1 MPLLRGTTR
10 TARLP
15 RRSRCRPEG
24 REPNTPGLVGARG
37 AEQVPG
43 VRAPGGR
50 RARAVP
56 RPLDRGARRRPAGA
70 RRRGLAPTLARR
82 ARSGLRARLRL
93 RERGQGRRCLAHAFA
108 FAARLAAGAASGPGG
123 RAARRRL
130 PPLRLP
136 GRRASR
142 RQPRGARARRAR
154 ADLPVRKPCAV
165 RVPDRPARARDQR
178 LPERS
183 PRRRAQRSRPRRYAG
198 SMPWRGRARRTSGC
212 TRAATGT
219 WSCCR
224 A

>member
-1 MPLLRGTTR
+1 MPVLRGTR
-10 TARLP
+10 GPHASRDARVAGGGP
-15 RRSRCRPEG
+15 RAQQPR
-24 REPNTPGLVGARG
+24 LVGARS
-37 AEQVPG
+37 AEQVSG
-43 VRAPGGR
+43 VRAPGGD

-93 RERGQGRRCLAHAFA
+93 RERGQGRWCLAHAFA
-108 FAARLAAGAASGPGG
+108 FAARLATGAASGPGS
-123 RAARRRL
+123 RAARRRM

-183 PRRRAQRSRPRRYAG
+183 PRRWAQRSRPRRYAG

-219 WSCCR
+219 WRCCR